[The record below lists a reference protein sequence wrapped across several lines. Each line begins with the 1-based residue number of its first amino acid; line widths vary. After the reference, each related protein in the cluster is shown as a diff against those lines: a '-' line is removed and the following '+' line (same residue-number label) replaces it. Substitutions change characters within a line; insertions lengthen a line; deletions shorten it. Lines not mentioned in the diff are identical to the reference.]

1 MLGKTL
7 IRLFRLLVTTKQI
20 LFMKHYDAIIIGAGQ
35 AGTPLAKKLA
45 EAGKKTAIVE
55 KRLVGGTC
63 INDGCT
69 PTKAMIASAR
79 AVYQAKNA
87 SDLGVEIGNVKINFK
102 KIKQRK
108 DDIVKQFRE
117 SSEKGINNTKGLQL
131 IFGTAK
137 FSGEKELT
145 IALNDGGEEKIT
157 ADLIFINTGAKTAIP
172 EIEGLDTIDYLTST
186 TILDLEAVPEHLVVI
201 GGNYIGLE
209 FGQMFNRFGSKITI
223 LEKSSGII
231 AKEDQDISSALTE
244 ILTNEKIEII
254 TDAKVNKISR
264 DKKQIQIA
272 VESGKTKKNIIASH
286 LLIAAGRIPQT
297 ADLGLEN
304 CGVKL
309 DDRGHILVNEKL
321 ETNIKGIY
329 ALGDVKGGP
338 AFTHI
343 AYNDYTI
350 VYRNLIEGTNYS
362 IHDRPVPYCMFTDP
376 QLGRIGISEKE
387 AKEQKLNY
395 EVAVLPMAYVARGI
409 ETNETLGLMKAV
421 VDVDTKKILGAAILA
436 SEGGE
441 IMSVLQ
447 MAMEGGITYDQIRYC
462 VFAHPTYT
470 ESLNNLFM
478 KIHK

>member
-1 MLGKTL
+1 
-7 IRLFRLLVTTKQI
+7 
-20 LFMKHYDAIIIGAGQ
+20 MKHYDAIIIGAGQ

-45 EAGKKTAIVE
+45 EAGKKTLIIE

-69 PTKAMIASAR
+69 PTKAMVASAR
-79 AVYQAKNA
+79 AVYQARKANE
-87 SDLGVEIGNVKINFK
+87 LGVEIGSVKIDFK

-108 DDIVKQFRE
+108 DDIVMQFRS
-117 SSEKGINNTKGLQL
+117 SSEKGIKNTKGLEL
-131 IFGTAK
+131 IFGTAR
-137 FSGEKELT
+137 FSGRKELT
-145 IALNDGGEEKIT
+145 ISLNQGGEEEVS
-157 ADLIFINTGAKTAIP
+157 ADWIFINTGAKTTIP
-172 EIEGLDTIDYLTST
+172 EIEGLTEVDYLTST
-186 TILDLEAVPEHLVVI
+186 TILDIEAVPEHLVVI

-223 LEKSSGII
+223 LEKSGGII

-244 ILTNEKIEII
+244 ILTDEKIELI
-254 TDAKVNKISR
+254 TNVEINKITK
-264 DKKQIQIA
+264 DKKQVHI
-272 VESGKTKKNIIASH
+272 ELHSGKGKKNISASH
-286 LLIAAGRIPQT
+286 ILVAAGRTPQT

-395 EVAVLPMAYVARGI
+395 KVAVLPMTNVARGI
-409 ETNETLGLMKAV
+409 ETGETLGLMKAV
-421 VDVDTKKILGAAILA
+421 VDADTKKILGAAILA

-447 MAMEGGITYDQIRYC
+447 MAMEGGITYDRIRYC
-462 VFAHPTYT
+462 VFAHPTYS

-478 KIHK
+478 KLDK